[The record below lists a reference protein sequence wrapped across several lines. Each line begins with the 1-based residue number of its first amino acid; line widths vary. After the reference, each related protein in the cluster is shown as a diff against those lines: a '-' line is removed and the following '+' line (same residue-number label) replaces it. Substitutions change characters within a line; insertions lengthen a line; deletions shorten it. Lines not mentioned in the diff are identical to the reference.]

1 MESIMFKKCKE
12 NIEMLNT
19 TNQLFKEKYLLA
31 LNNIEENFSNY
42 SSLKDLLQEIYK
54 LSIYGIQQIVDPRM
68 EENILI
74 NKNVKNVIYKW
85 YGWISKGIEISKWI
99 VNKYN

>member
-19 TNQLFKEKYLLA
+19 TNQVFKEKYLLA

-74 NKNVKNVIYKW
+74 NKNVKIQK
-85 YGWISKGIEISKWI
+85 
-99 VNKYN
+99 

>member
-1 MESIMFKKCKE
+1 
-12 NIEMLNT
+12 MLNT
-19 TNQLFKEKYLLA
+19 TNQVFKEKYLLA

-74 NKNVKNVIYKW
+74 NKNVKNVIYK
-85 YGWISKGIEISKWI
+85 
-99 VNKYN
+99 

>member
-19 TNQLFKEKYLLA
+19 TNQVFKEKYLLA

-54 LSIYGIQQIVDPRM
+54 LSIYGIQQIVDPIM

-74 NKNVKNVIYKW
+74 NKNVKNVIYK
-85 YGWISKGIEISKWI
+85 
-99 VNKYN
+99 

>member
-1 MESIMFKKCKE
+1 MESIMFKK

-19 TNQLFKEKYLLA
+19 TNQVFKEKYLLA

-74 NKNVKNVIYKW
+74 NKNVKNVIYK
-85 YGWISKGIEISKWI
+85 
-99 VNKYN
+99 